1 MTTFE
6 SVFLW
11 CECIV
16 CLAGI
21 ILAIRVR
28 RDIVV
33 KAADIASLI
42 FWMLVMCFGVGLLF
56 EFANHRE
63 MTLHVVCSALLI
75 GAGWLLKPRRAQSS
89 KTSV

>member
-42 FWMLVMCFGVGLLF
+42 FWMLVMCIGVGLLS
-56 EFANHRE
+56 EFLNHRQ
-63 MTLHVVCSALLI
+63 MTVHMLCSALLI
-75 GAGWLLKPRRAQSS
+75 GVAWLLKPRRAERS
-89 KTSV
+89 KTSF

>member
-42 FWMLVMCFGVGLLF
+42 FWMLVMCIGVGLLS
-56 EFANHRE
+56 EFLNHRQ
-63 MTLHVVCSALLI
+63 MTVHMLCSALLI
-75 GAGWLLKPRRAQSS
+75 GVAWLLKPRRAERS